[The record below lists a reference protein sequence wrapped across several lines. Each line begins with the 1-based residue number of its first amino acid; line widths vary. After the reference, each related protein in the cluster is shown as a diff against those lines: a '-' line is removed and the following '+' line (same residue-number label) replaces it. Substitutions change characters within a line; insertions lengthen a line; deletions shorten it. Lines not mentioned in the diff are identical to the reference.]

1 MFVSNQ
7 MLVKFR
13 LRVIDLELVYGIV
26 VDEGWEY
33 SEFVSE
39 CIFDRGYGQDN
50 VEILFDFINEVVV
63 YRQWGGIYFF
73 FLKDLIYSLF

>member
-26 VDEGWEY
+26 VDEGREY
-33 SEFVSE
+33 SEFVAE